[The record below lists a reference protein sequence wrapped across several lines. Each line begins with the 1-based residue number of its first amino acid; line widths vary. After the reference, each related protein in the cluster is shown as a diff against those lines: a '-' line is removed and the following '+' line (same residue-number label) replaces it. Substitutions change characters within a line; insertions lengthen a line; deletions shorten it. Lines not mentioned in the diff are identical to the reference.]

1 MSEKQ
6 TNQDKTHKR
15 VLGDEWSD
23 WDGSIDY
30 DLENTKQ
37 KLFLLI
43 SVISVFAI
51 ISTVLLFFW
60 LIHPRLLEISP
71 FFSKIVQYCVLGFGA
86 ILILWL
92 SLFIV
97 CSIFNLRLFAP
108 LVLVPKVINFVLN
121 LTLGLG
127 KFLGIP
133 KDRIINSFL
142 KVHNLVLEM
151 KKRRIK
157 PHELL
162 VLLPRCLRKDCLEML
177 RNLKEKYEFQM
188 FTVGGG
194 TQARSKIRSIMPRA
208 IIAIACER
216 DLLNG
221 FVEVN
226 PKIPVV
232 GFPNSRPQGPCLNTE
247 IDISQIESTIRRM
260 LNLEKHEIM

>member
-6 TNQDKTHKR
+6 KSSAGSPKR
-15 VLGDEWSD
+15 VLGDEWSN
-23 WDGSIDY
+23 WDGSIDQ
-30 DLENTKQ
+30 DLENTK
-37 KLFLLI
+37 KMLFILV
-43 SVISVFAI
+43 SFFAVIAI
-51 ISTVLLFFW
+51 IAAVFLFFW
-60 LIHPRLLEISP
+60 LIHPRLLEISTV
-71 FFSKIVQYCVLGFGA
+71 FSEIVQYCVIGFAG

-92 SLFIV
+92 SLFII
-97 CSIFNLRLFAP
+97 CTLFNFKLVAP

-142 KVHNLVLEM
+142 KVHNIVLAM

-157 PHELL
+157 PQELL
-162 VLLPRCLRKDCLEML
+162 VLLPRCLRKDCIEML
-177 RNLKEKYEFQM
+177 RGLREKYNFQM

-194 TQARSKIRSIMPRA
+194 TQARSRIRSAMPRA

-216 DLLNG
+216 DLLSG

-232 GFPNSRPQGPCLNTE
+232 GFPNTRPEGPCLNTE
-247 IDISQIESTIRRM
+247 IDISQIESAIRRM
-260 LNLEKHEIM
+260 LNIEKQ